1 MNFHYRLLTILA
13 LYMLS
18 VFAGYHLIDDPK
30 QNTSVVAILVLALM
44 PIIIVMF
51 CDALFHLVYSKYI
64 YTVKTTTYTGEPIYL
79 TWYLY
84 HERGIQPSKELI
96 RKRAISKFSKY
107 RFNLEAHMEIIYV
120 LKGKV

>member
-1 MNFHYRLLTILA
+1 MNSHYRLLAILA
-13 LYMLS
+13 LYIMS
-18 VFAGYHLIDDPK
+18 IFTGYYIINDPK
-30 QNTSVVAILVLALM
+30 QNTSVITILVLALM
-44 PIIIVMF
+44 PIIIVVF

-84 HERGIQPSKELI
+84 HERDTQPSKELI
-96 RKRAISKFSKY
+96 RKRAISKFSKH
-107 RFNLEAHMEIIYV
+107 RINLEAHMEIIYV